1 MNTARSVLLAGSLL
15 AVATFLP
22 ATAKA
27 DSGFYVGAGV
37 GNASFEVDLV
47 DAGIPEFPGF
57 DESDLG
63 FKAFAGYNFDL
74 PVVSLGLE
82 AGYTD
87 FGNPS
92 MSIEGQSLDISLDGL
107 TLWGIAAIGLGPVDL
122 YGKVGSLQWD
132 ATISALDDSESADGS
147 ETGYGIGL
155 RFNAGSLQLRGEYE
169 IFELDGEADLTMF
182 SLGVAYNF

>member
-1 MNTARSVLLAGSLL
+1 MNTTRSVLLAGSLL
-15 AVATFLP
+15 AVATIIP

-37 GNASFEVDLV
+37 GNASFEVDLGE
-47 DAGIPEFPGF
+47 AGIPEFPEF

-63 FKAFAGYNFDL
+63 FKAFAGYNFEL

-87 FGNPS
+87 FGTPS
-92 MSIEGQSLDISLDGL
+92 MSIDGETLGISVDGL
-107 TLWGIAAIGLGPVDL
+107 SLWGIAAIGLGPVDL

-132 ATISALDDSESADGS
+132 ASISALDESESIDGDD
-147 ETGYGIGL
+147 TGYGIGL

-182 SLGVAYNF
+182 SVGVAYNF